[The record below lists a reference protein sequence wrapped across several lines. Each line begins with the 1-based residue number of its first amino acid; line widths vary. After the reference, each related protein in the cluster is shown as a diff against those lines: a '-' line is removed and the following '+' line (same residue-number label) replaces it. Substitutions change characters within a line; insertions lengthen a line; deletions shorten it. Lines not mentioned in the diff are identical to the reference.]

1 MNLLDNNLF
10 AEGLDDSEAQGGWG
24 EEDRDFLEGLEEKA
38 KEIDDAA
45 DSID

>member
-1 MNLLDNNLF
+1 MNLLDNNLL

-24 EEDRDFLEGLEEKA
+24 EEDRDFLEGLEKKA

-45 DSID
+45 DSFD